1 MKILFLQFPL
11 EPAWGGAETHTK
23 ILASGLTERGHE
35 VFLLTSNAQLL
46 EGIKNDILHARQ
58 TFIGWEPTAI
68 KSLFLFPLT
77 SLIAFF
83 ILLKSLILIRPKI
96 LFCLTLTDKLIGTP
110 LAFYFGVKVVWIE
123 HTRLGKWFYKNPLLP
138 WYKHFAGNVKI
149 ITPSYFLRNQM
160 IGAGIP
166 VNNVSVI
173 YPGVAKEKKLPTH
186 PPSPQITLGYLGR
199 LTPEKGVK
207 VLIQASALL
216 KTPHIILIGGTGPD
230 EQALK
235 ILTRKLRVE
244 DKVNFLGN
252 VPDKIS
258 FFRKIDILIVPSIL
272 AESFGLVITEAMAAG
287 IPVIASRVGGI
298 PEIIQNKKNGLLV
311 KPGSPDELRKAIVL
325 LAENAPLKQSL
336 ITAGLHALSTRF
348 GSERMVGEY
357 LSLIEKFRV

>member
-23 ILASGLTERGHE
+23 ILTSGLTKRGHE

-46 EGIKNDILHARQ
+46 EGTKKHIFHARQ

-68 KSLFLFPLT
+68 KTLLLFPLT

-110 LAFYFGVKVVWIE
+110 LAFCFGAKVVWIE

-138 WYKHFAGNVKI
+138 WYKYFAQNVKI

-160 IGAGIP
+160 IGVGIP
-166 VNNVSVI
+166 VDNVSVI
-173 YPGVAKEKKLPTH
+173 YPGVAKEKKLPTR
-186 PPSPQITLGYLGR
+186 PFSPQITLGYLGR
-199 LTPEKGVK
+199 LTPEKGVG
-207 VLIQASALL
+207 VLIQASVLL
-216 KTPHIILIGGTGPD
+216 KTPHNILIGGTGPN

-235 ILTRKLRVE
+235 ELTRKLRVA
-244 DKVNFLGN
+244 DKVNFLGS
-252 VPDKIS
+252 VSDKTS
-258 FFRKIDILIVPSIL
+258 FFREIDILIVPSIL

-287 IPVIASRVGGI
+287 VAVIASRIGGI

-311 KPGSPDELRKAIVL
+311 EPGSPDELSKAIIF
-325 LAENAPLKQSL
+325 LAENSSLKQIL

-348 GSERMVGEY
+348 NSERMVGEY